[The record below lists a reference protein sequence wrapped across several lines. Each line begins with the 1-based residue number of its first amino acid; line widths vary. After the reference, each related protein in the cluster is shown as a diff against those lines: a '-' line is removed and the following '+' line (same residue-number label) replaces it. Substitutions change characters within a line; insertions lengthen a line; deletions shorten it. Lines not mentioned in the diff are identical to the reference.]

1 MRTFIISLV
10 IMSLPMGY
18 ANSLASELELEAQ
31 HAWPQWRG
39 PLATGVA
46 PHANPPLE
54 WSETKNIRWKTAL
67 PGKGHSSPIVWG
79 DRIFLTAAIP
89 YGESVKPRFVRP
101 GAHDNLALTQAHEF
115 AVLAVSRKTGKI
127 LWQQTVH
134 KQVPHEAGHVT
145 ASLASASPVTDGE
158 RAFAFFGSYG
168 LYCLDMH
175 GKLLW
180 KKNLGEMHTKHGHGE
195 GSSPAL
201 HGDTLVINWD
211 HEEQSFLVALDKRT
225 GKQLWRVARAEDTSW
240 ATPIVVALKKGT
252 GPGNAGGQSPF
263 STQVIVPG
271 TNRLR
276 GYDLATGTLIWECGG
291 LSSNIVA
298 SPVAANGFVYAGSSY
313 ETRNLLAIRLDG
325 AKGDITGTKQVVWS
339 RRRGCPYVP
348 SPLLY
353 GDSLYTSQ
361 HYQGIISC
369 LDVKTGDDQ
378 GGPFRLDAID
388 SLYASPV
395 GAAGRVYITSRDGVT
410 VVLSHGAAPPKVL
423 AVNRLEDSISASAAL
438 VGREM
443 VLRGERWLYCI
454 ADE

>member
-1 MRTFIISLV
+1 MRTFF
-10 IMSLPMGY
+10 G
-18 ANSLASELELEAQ
+18 SLAAACLLVAATAADCTAAEGQ
-31 HAWPQWRG
+31 HNWPQWRG
-39 PLATGVA
+39 PLGTGVA
-46 PHANPPLE
+46 PHANPPVE
-54 WSETKNIRWKTAL
+54 WSETKNIRWKVAL
-67 PGKGHSSPIVWG
+67 PGKGHSTPIVWG
-79 DRIFLTAAIP
+79 DRIFLTTAIP
-89 YGESVKPRFVRP
+89 YGEPVKPRFVRP

-127 LWQQTVH
+127 LWHQTVH

-158 RAFAFFGSYG
+158 HIFAFFGSYG
-168 LYCLDMH
+168 LYCLDMQ

-201 HGDTLVINWD
+201 HGDTLVVNWD

-240 ATPIVVALKKGT
+240 ATPIVVELKKGT
-252 GPGNAGGQSPF
+252 GPGSAGGQSPF

-276 GYDLATGTLIWECGG
+276 GYDLASGALIWECAG

-298 SPVAANGFVYAGSSY
+298 TPVAAKGFVYAGSSY

-325 AKGDITGTKQVVWS
+325 AKGDITGTKHVVWS

-361 HYQGIISC
+361 HYQGIISR

-410 VVLSHGAAPPKVL
+410 QVMSHGDATPKTL
-423 AVNRLEDSISASAAL
+423 AVNRLNESINASAAL
-438 VGREM
+438 VGRELF
-443 VLRGERWLYCI
+443 LRGERWLYCI
-454 ADE
+454 AE